1 MTAGLLSTRFSR
13 PVPKTSPFHLQ
24 NRSMLS
30 SEKLHPAADQKDAD
44 NHFQDPYGIE
54 GPEGDRNPTERLTV
68 SKILDPWELSETE
81 PPKSIHGLERGS
93 STFVADNRVLSGL
106 SGRRCVY
113 PCRDLMCLVGGG
125 TTLSEKKGREPWERD
140 SLRGRL
146 GGGSFEDVTK

>member
-1 MTAGLLSTRFSR
+1 MNNISTLLYSIDDHLH
-13 PVPKTSPFHLQ
+13 KTDALE
-24 NRSMLS
+24 R
-30 SEKLHPAADQKDAD
+30 KD
-44 NHFQDPYGIE
+44 
-54 GPEGDRNPTERLTV
+54 T
-68 SKILDPWELSETE
+68 WELSETE

-125 TTLSEKKGREPWERD
+125 TTLSEKKGRELWERD